1 MNKIYDCVI
10 IGAGI
15 SGMTASIYL
24 KRYNLNVLV
33 LENNVPGGQ
42 IVSAPLVENYPGY
55 KQIEGYNLAN
65 NIYEQMKS
73 LNVEYKYGTV
83 TNIKLEDNIK
93 IVQTDKEEYSTKTV
107 LIATG
112 RVYRKLNLPD
122 EQALIGKGI
131 SYCATCDGMFF
142 KDKVVAVVGGGNS
155 ALEEGLYLAELAKK
169 IYIINRSN
177 ELKGDNY
184 LQTQVKEK
192 DNIEI
197 LYNEE
202 ITKLNKK
209 DNFLESIDL
218 KNKNII
224 VDGIFIYIG
233 LEPNTKFLNELPI
246 ELENNF
252 IIVDKDM
259 KTSIN
264 GIYAS
269 GDVIKK
275 ELYQLIT
282 SASEGAIAASSIKK
296 FIEKSN

>member
-1 MNKIYDCVI
+1 MNKIYDCII
-10 IGAGI
+10 IGSGI

-42 IVSAPLVENYPGY
+42 IVSAPIVENYPGY

-65 NIYEQMKS
+65 NIYEQMKN
-73 LNVEYKYGTV
+73 LNIEYKYGNV
-83 TNIKLEDNIK
+83 TNIKLEEDIK

-112 RVYRKLNLPD
+112 RVYRKLNLPL
-122 EQALIGKGI
+122 EEELIGKGI

-155 ALEEGLYLAELAKK
+155 ALEEALYLSELTKK

-209 DNFLESIDL
+209 DNYLESIDL
-218 KNKNII
+218 KNKNIL

-233 LEPNTKFLNELPI
+233 LEPNTRFLNNLQI

-259 KTSIN
+259 KTSIK

-282 SASEGAIAASSIKK
+282 SASEGAIAANSIKK
-296 FIEKSN
+296 YIEKSN